1 MSRIAPRDPE
11 MHGSHHKC
19 SVCLTEFGKYI
30 WKNKHWCRVCLD
42 NAQYPQLIHLTQAER
57 EEQRKFHATHV
68 DHKNSFL
75 NTGNIEKKEEAPVA
89 IGF

>member
-1 MSRIAPRDPE
+1 MSRIGSRDPS

-19 SVCLTEFGKYI
+19 NVCLTEFGKYI
-30 WKNKHWCRVCLD
+30 WKNTHWCRVCLD

-57 EEQRKFHATHV
+57 EERRLNFA
-68 DHKNSFL
+68 KND
-75 NTGNIEKKEEAPVA
+75 EKKSSIVNAENIKELGS